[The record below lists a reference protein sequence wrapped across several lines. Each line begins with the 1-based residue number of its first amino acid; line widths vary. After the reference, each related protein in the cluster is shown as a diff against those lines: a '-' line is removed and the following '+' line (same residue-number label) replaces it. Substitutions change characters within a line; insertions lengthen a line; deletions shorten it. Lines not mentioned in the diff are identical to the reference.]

1 MKVQD
6 AKFSNR
12 PTLTATKA
20 ILYGCTDIAFSSGPY
35 WRQLRRICVTE
46 LLSTKR
52 VKYFSSIRQY
62 EIHCMLKTLSTFSND
77 STPVNLGAK
86 ASELTNNIVLRAAFG
101 GNCRTQAKFLKISKE
116 AVQSA
121 SWFCLS
127 DIFSALSWFDVK
139 TRRKFARIHRD
150 LDKILEEIL
159 QEHLKKSK
167 EKQNARDEEIEYDLV
182 DVLIKAKER
191 DDLEVPITL
200 DNIKAVIMDVF
211 TGGTDTA
218 SNIIEWA
225 MSELI
230 KHPDIME
237 KAQAEVR
244 RVAAANTEFDKNG
257 SMEHS
262 YLKLVIKETLRLHP
276 PAPILLPRLCKETCQ
291 LLGYTI
297 PSGTIIIVNAWAIGR
312 ADDYW
317 SDAEKFIPERFEKC
331 SVDFK
336 GSKFEFVPFGAG
348 RRICPGV
355 DFGMAVVEAALAKLL
370 LHFDWKLP
378 DGMQPEDLEMTET
391 FGAVTSRKEPLSVI
405 PVLRVPLLEA

>member
-1 MKVQD
+1 MTVTLVLSSLLTVFLLSLLLCLQYLKIKNAAKSQSKIKLPPGPSTIPFFGNLHHLAKSCPHHALHDLARTHGPIMLFHAGVINLLVLSSSEAAKEVMKVQD

-139 TRRKFARIHRD
+139 TRRKFARIHRY
-150 LDKILEEIL
+150 IT
-159 QEHLKKSK
+159 
-167 EKQNARDEEIEYDLV
+167 IE
-182 DVLIKAKER
+182 
-191 DDLEVPITL
+191 
-200 DNIKAVIMDVF
+200 
-211 TGGTDTA
+211 
-218 SNIIEWA
+218 
-225 MSELI
+225 
-230 KHPDIME
+230 
-237 KAQAEVR
+237 
-244 RVAAANTEFDKNG
+244 
-257 SMEHS
+257 
-262 YLKLVIKETLRLHP
+262 
-276 PAPILLPRLCKETCQ
+276 
-291 LLGYTI
+291 
-297 PSGTIIIVNAWAIGR
+297 
-312 ADDYW
+312 
-317 SDAEKFIPERFEKC
+317 
-331 SVDFK
+331 
-336 GSKFEFVPFGAG
+336 
-348 RRICPGV
+348 
-355 DFGMAVVEAALAKLL
+355 
-370 LHFDWKLP
+370 
-378 DGMQPEDLEMTET
+378 
-391 FGAVTSRKEPLSVI
+391 
-405 PVLRVPLLEA
+405 